1 MTTILLITNKNDIT
15 TDFIVN
21 ELTRQDASFYRLNT
35 EEIGNSVEINFDFE
49 NGTYDLIDKTLKK
62 RINLSNIISVYFRR
76 PEIKSNFQ
84 DVSPS
89 EKNFLQREILASL
102 ETLYILLSNANWLNS
117 LDAIR
122 KAENKSYQL
131 LKAKQIGLTIP
142 PSIISSNSDSALKFY
157 EKCKKDCI
165 IKPIRNGLIQDD
177 DVETIIFTS
186 KISLN
191 RNNIDRIKS
200 CPVYIQKHI
209 KKSADV
215 RVTVVGDSVFAAKIH
230 SQEDKESQVDW
241 RRSENLLNHTILEL
255 PKKTQN
261 MCIDYVQSLNLT
273 FGAID
278 FILTEKSEYIFLEIN
293 PNGQWAWIER
303 RLGLPI
309 AKTITK
315 LLLEKQN
322 FKN

>member
-21 ELTRQDASFYRLNT
+21 ELTRQNASFYRLNT
-35 EEIGNSVEINFDFE
+35 EEIGNSVEIHFDFE
-49 NGTYDLIDKTLKK
+49 NGTYDLIDNTLKK

-84 DVSPS
+84 DVSSS
-89 EKNFLQREILASL
+89 EKNFLQREISASL

-117 LDAIR
+117 LDSIR

-142 PSIISSNSDSALKFY
+142 PSIISSNSDSVLKFY
-157 EKCKKDCI
+157 EKCEKDCI

-191 RNNIDRIKS
+191 QNNIDRIKS

-209 KKSADV
+209 NKLADV

-255 PKKTQN
+255 PKEIQN
-261 MCIDYVQSLNLT
+261 MCVNYVKSLNLT